1 MDRQEDEE
9 RVLFEDKDVKITN
22 KFVYIKW
29 YFFPWGGTEE
39 NFHQGFKKVEKKAI
53 LGSRGQGCGGW
64 MQATGA
70 IGWQEIKTG
79 SVGNILLALL
89 FNQV

>member
-29 YFFPWGGTEE
+29 YFFPWGGTKKISIK
-39 NFHQGFKKVEKKAI
+39 NIKKVEKKE
-53 LGSRGQGCGGW
+53 LGFARARLWGMDASNWGYWLAGDKNRFSRKHF
-64 MQATGA
+64 
-70 IGWQEIKTG
+70 IGIT
-79 SVGNILLALL
+79 I
-89 FNQV
+89 